1 MNRGWQKK
9 GAADYRTERLGL
21 WPQVLL
27 VRGSLAL
34 ALSAAASG
42 ACSAPATPQA
52 GFTCQNCCWI
62 KKLNSFSHHSTSSGQ
77 DQDSETDSV
86 WLSGKGFHLFF
97 NPCYLI
103 TAFLKAYKCATGE
116 WVKIQRQRD
125 IQLPFWFTW
134 KGTPCC
140 VAITLRPFPHKGN
153 STSDFFFWL
162 RI

>member
-1 MNRGWQKK
+1 MLLENPPKIATNRSNRNIKFRFEALCEQRVTKK

-34 ALSAAASG
+34 ALSTAASG

-52 GFTCQNCCWI
+52 GFNCQNCCWI

-103 TAFLKAYKCATGE
+103 AAFLKAYKCATGE

-125 IQLPFWFTW
+125 IQLPFM
-134 KGTPCC
+134 
-140 VAITLRPFPHKGN
+140 
-153 STSDFFFWL
+153 
-162 RI
+162 